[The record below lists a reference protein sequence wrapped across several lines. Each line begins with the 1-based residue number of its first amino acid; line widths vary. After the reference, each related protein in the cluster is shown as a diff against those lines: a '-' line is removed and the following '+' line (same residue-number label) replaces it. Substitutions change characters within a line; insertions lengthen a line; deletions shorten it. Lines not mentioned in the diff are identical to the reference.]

1 MKQKAHVVNYMMV
14 YFNQIGQGFTALK
27 KFSSVLGMKSL
38 CLKSH
43 QDEERCVLRC
53 IIENTGDV
61 LADSVAK
68 EKEAYMILMKM

>member
-1 MKQKAHVVNYMMV
+1 
-14 YFNQIGQGFTALK
+14 LK

-68 EKEAYMILMKM
+68 EKEAYMILMKIDVETDCVTVGYDDS